1 MCISF
6 DVRVEFIRL
15 PCQTLSLSS
24 LVCFFQSPIHYNFLA
39 VLIHNYSEIESDL
52 VLGVLQH
59 MSELFIFLLDRHDQL
74 QRHLGEWSVFA
85 SYLEDDF

>member
-1 MCISF
+1 
-6 DVRVEFIRL
+6 
-15 PCQTLSLSS
+15 
-24 LVCFFQSPIHYNFLA
+24 
-39 VLIHNYSEIESDL
+39 LIHNYSEIESDL